1 MLPELS
7 KIKGIHPGAIIRRE
21 IKLRGLKK
29 NELAS
34 AVGEHPQTISS
45 ILKEK
50 RGINPKLSIRLSHIF
65 DCDEEYFM
73 MLQACYEVKSQVKQH
88 KNVTPDLSKIRKI
101 LFWDTDFNKIDW
113 VRNRSAIIKRIL
125 ERGNEIELKE
135 IISFYGE
142 EAISIELMKLEG
154 NKQKALIELNH
165 LSE

>member
-1 MLPELS
+1 M
-7 KIKGIHPGAIIRRE
+7 KGIHPGAILRRE
-21 IKLRGLKK
+21 SKVRGLKN

-88 KNVTPDLSKIRKI
+88 KNITPDLSKIRKI
-101 LFWDTDFNKIDW
+101 LFWDTDFSKIDW
-113 VRNRSAIIKRIL
+113 VRNQSAIIKRIF
-125 ERGNEIELKE
+125 ERGNEMEIKE

-142 EAISIELMKLEG
+142 EAIRKELITIEE
-154 NKQKALIELNH
+154 NIQKDLIL
-165 LSE
+165 

>member
-7 KIKGIHPGAIIRRE
+7 KIKGIHPGAILRRE
-21 IKLRGLKK
+21 IKVRGLKK
-29 NELAS
+29 YELAK

-45 ILKEK
+45 ILNEK
-50 RGINPKLSIRLSHIF
+50 RGMNPKLSIRLGQIMGI
-65 DCDEEYFM
+65 DKDYFM
-73 MLQACYEVKSQVKQH
+73 ILQACYEVKSQVKQH

-142 EAISIELMKLEG
+142 ETIRIELMKLEG
-154 NKQKALIELNH
+154 SAKKALIELNH
-165 LSE
+165 